1 MRKKLQVFISSTFTD
16 LIEERQVAV
25 KAVLNSGHIPAGMEL
40 FTAGDESQKQI
51 IKRWID
57 ESDAYVLILGGRYG
71 SIDKETGKSYTHWEY
86 DYAGEAGKPRFAI
99 VLSDKAIDNKVV
111 ILGYKDAT
119 EQNNPQLHKDFR
131 EGLLAAKLVSPV
143 DDHKDIEI
151 SIFKSL
157 REIEQRTDLNG
168 WISGKDVPDNSEIL
182 QDNVNLYI
190 ENQSLNKELFEIK
203 LELDKLTKKS
213 QQEITFSGFSYEEVK
228 KALLQKVVEV
238 PSGVMNGP
246 AEQSD
251 LLFLFTAIS
260 KILATGVPIDKSS
273 KHVSSPF
280 IFRNVVPSLMIYG
293 LLEINENKLFVSK
306 SGFKFLARY
315 EQESIK
321 KIGKGKRTS

>member
-16 LIEERQVAV
+16 LIDERQIAV

-99 VLSDKAIDNKVV
+99 VLSDNAIQNKVITV
-111 ILGYKDAT
+111 GLKNAT

-157 REIEQRTDLNG
+157 REIEQRSDLSG
-168 WISGKDVPDNSEIL
+168 WVSGKDVPNVKDLLEENAKLNRENGKLKSE
-182 QDNVNLYI
+182 NVKLKLKPEKVELY
-190 ENQSLNKELFEIK
+190 NGN
-203 LELDKLTKKS
+203 T
-213 QQEITFSGFSYEEVK
+213 YEEVRSY
-228 KALLQKVVEV
+228 LLNTFIELPEIIDKNKGNA
-238 PSGVMNGP
+238 SLLTLILNAHSRFATGITNRYDM
-246 AEQSD
+246 ASD
-251 LLFLFTAIS
+251 DEFLFFKVAPKLMSFDLVEKNKIAGVKYEKIQFS
-260 KILATGVPIDKSS
+260 KQGHK
-273 KHVSSPF
+273 F
-280 IFRNVVPSLMIYG
+280 IAR
-293 LLEINENKLFVSK
+293 LEIETSK
-306 SGFKFLARY
+306 MG
-315 EQESIK
+315 IK
-321 KIGKGKRTS
+321 